1 MSRVL
6 ITGGRRTGKSLSYLL
21 SYALKH
27 GWQAE
32 KTRGGHL
39 RFSKPGRPLI
49 HTGST
54 PGDWRSAKNAMA
66 RLIRADRTASQQGD
80 ERHAV

>member
-1 MSRVL
+1 MNRV
-6 ITGGRRTGKSLSYLL
+6 IVTGRHTGKTMFYLL
-21 SYALKH
+21 SYAQQH
-27 GWQAE
+27 GWKAE

-54 PGDWRSAKNAMA
+54 PSDWRSAKNALA
-66 RLIRADRTASQQGD
+66 RLVRADHNASQQGD
-80 ERHAV
+80 QRHAV